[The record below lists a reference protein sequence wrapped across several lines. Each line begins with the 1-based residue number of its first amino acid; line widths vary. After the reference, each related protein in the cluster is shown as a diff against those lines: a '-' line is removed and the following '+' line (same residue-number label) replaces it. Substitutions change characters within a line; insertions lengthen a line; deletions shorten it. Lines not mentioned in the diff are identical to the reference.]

1 MKMLL
6 AWLKSAIVG
15 AAVGAI
21 ATALVGFGYGGWV
34 SGSSAERMAS
44 QQSAAAV
51 TAALLPVC
59 VSQSKADPEAIAK
72 TQHVGALGSQYERSA
87 FVMRTGWA
95 TMPAAQSPNSDLAA
109 ACAEVLAR
117 AAQS

>member
-1 MKMLL
+1 MRMLT
-6 AWLKSAIVG
+6 WLRPAITG
-15 AAVGAI
+15 AVVGAI
-21 ATALVGFGYGGWV
+21 ATALLGFSYGGWV
-34 SGSSAERMAS
+34 SGSSAQQMADR
-44 QQSAAAV
+44 QSAAAV

-59 VSQSKADPEAIAK
+59 ISQSQADPEALAK
-72 TQHVGALGSQYERSA
+72 TQHVGALGSPYERRA

-109 ACAEVLAR
+109 ACAEVLAK